1 MVAQIKKNNSSE
13 LSPEEIITSS
23 NAQINYH
30 VAAQKYPGGFGKE
43 WMLMV
48 LHALTRLANSP

>member
-13 LSPEEIITSS
+13 LSPEEIRTSS

-30 VAAQKYPGGFGKE
+30 VAAQKGPGLWEGMGAAGTVCTE
-43 WMLMV
+43 W
-48 LHALTRLANSP
+48 LANSP